1 MTTALDSILA
11 KTGLPPAALAKAQ
24 APALKL
30 VEAPNDLLRAALE
43 YADLG
48 YQVIPLHTPTGKGC
62 SCGKADCA
70 SIGKHPRCKNG
81 LKDAT
86 TNPAAIRQWWKQW
99 PDANIGIAT
108 GPESNLLVLDIDGK
122 QGEDSLIKLARE
134 GCTLPDS
141 YVVKTGS
148 GQHIYFLY
156 PSGRDVR
163 NSASKLAPGLDI
175 RGAGGYV
182 VAPPSLYRNGTRYE
196 TLESSVPPVDA
207 PEWLLTRLQ
216 EQKTPAAPASAS
228 APATVAAPARLPK
241 GKGDP
246 AKLSLAGTMFRKNQ
260 PIEVIEA
267 AVIAL
272 DKTCEHERG
281 EADCKKKV
289 AEWAKR
295 YSQGQPLAEVNH
307 ASVEADVVTLSD
319 VTARNVSWLWQPRL
333 ALGMVNELV
342 GDTGVGKTTIAMNI
356 AAEGSHGRLPDGGT
370 CPPFDTLY
378 LTHENPLAEV
388 MRPKLDAMGGDPRRF
403 HVLLG
408 SRAEI
413 DGEMHKGSVN
423 LADVELL
430 EKAIRQTGA
439 KLVVFDPV
447 QSYFGAGVDWN
458 HANQTRPIL
467 DALNRL
473 ADSTRSAILLIRHS
487 GKARGGKAT
496 SSGLGSIDQTA
507 TARSSLLAGVLPDD
521 ETQCALLHTKTNIGP
536 RAPALGYK
544 IDSLGRFSWTG
555 VSNITAAELLASPEA
570 PDRKLTEATQWLS
583 DKLKGGSA
591 EQSEIREQAEAA
603 GLSYRTLVRAKTALR
618 VKSRKASMGAGWF
631 WWLPDAPESGTVQ

>member
-1 MTTALDSILA
+1 M
-11 KTGLPPAALAKAQ
+11 
-24 APALKL
+24 
-30 VEAPNDLLRAALE
+30 
-43 YADLG
+43 
-48 YQVIPLHTPTGKGC
+48 
-62 SCGKADCA
+62 ADCE
-70 SIGKHPRCKNG
+70 SPGKHPRTRNG
-81 LKDAT
+81 LKDASSD
-86 TNPAAIRQWWKQW
+86 PATIRQWWKRW
-99 PDANIGIAT
+99 PDANVGIAT
-108 GPESNLLVLDIDGK
+108 GPESGVFVLDVDGP
-122 QGEDSLIKLARE
+122 QGEASLLDLARS
-134 GCTLPDS
+134 GCSLPDS
-141 YVVKTGS
+141 YIVQTGGGS
-148 GQHIYFLY
+148 HFYFTWPTGL
-156 PSGRDVR
+156 DIR
-163 NSASKLAPGLDI
+163 NSASKLGPGLDV

-182 VAPPSLYRNGTRYE
+182 VAPPSMHKSGRRYE
-196 TLESSVPPVDA
+196 TLESSCPATAA
-207 PEWLLTRLQ
+207 PEWLLTRIQ
-216 EQKTPAAPASAS
+216 EARTQPAPRSAS
-228 APATVAAPARLPK
+228 APATVEAPARLPK

-246 AKLSLAGTMFRKNQ
+246 AKLSLAGSLLRKGT
-260 PIEVIEA
+260 PLAVVEA

-281 EADCKKKV
+281 EADCKRKV
-289 AEWAKR
+289 REWAKR
-295 YSQGQPLAEVNH
+295 YSQGQPLAEASH
-307 ASVEADVVTLSD
+307 ASIEPDLVRLSD
-319 VTARNVSWLWQPRL
+319 VTACNVSWLWQPRI

-342 GDTGVGKTTIAMNI
+342 GDTGVGKTSIAMNI

-370 CPPFDTLY
+370 CEPFDTLC

-408 SRAEI
+408 SRTEI
-413 DGEMHKGSVN
+413 DGEKHKGSVN

-447 QSYFGAGVDWN
+447 QSFFGAGVDWN

-473 ADSTRSAILLIRHS
+473 AGSTRSAILLIRHG

-521 ETQCALLHTKTNIGP
+521 ETQCALLHAKTNIGP
-536 RAPALGYK
+536 KAPALGYK

-555 VSNITAAELLASPEA
+555 VSNITAAEMLASPEA

-631 WWLPDAPESGTVQ
+631 WFLSGTDDGAQ

>member
-1 MTTALDSILA
+1 
-11 KTGLPPAALAKAQ
+11 
-24 APALKL
+24 
-30 VEAPNDLLRAALE
+30 
-43 YADLG
+43 
-48 YQVIPLHTPTGKGC
+48 
-62 SCGKADCA
+62 
-70 SIGKHPRCKNG
+70 
-81 LKDAT
+81 
-86 TNPAAIRQWWKQW
+86 
-99 PDANIGIAT
+99 
-108 GPESNLLVLDIDGK
+108 
-122 QGEDSLIKLARE
+122 
-134 GCTLPDS
+134 
-141 YVVKTGS
+141 
-148 GQHIYFLY
+148 
-156 PSGRDVR
+156 
-163 NSASKLAPGLDI
+163 
-175 RGAGGYV
+175 
-182 VAPPSLYRNGTRYE
+182 
-196 TLESSVPPVDA
+196 
-207 PEWLLTRLQ
+207 
-216 EQKTPAAPASAS
+216 
-228 APATVAAPARLPK
+228 
-241 GKGDP
+241 
-246 AKLSLAGTMFRKNQ
+246 
-260 PIEVIEA
+260 
-267 AVIAL
+267 
-272 DKTCEHERG
+272 
-281 EADCKKKV
+281 
-289 AEWAKR
+289 
-295 YSQGQPLAEVNH
+295 
-307 ASVEADVVTLSD
+307 
-319 VTARNVSWLWQPRL
+319 
-333 ALGMVNELV
+333 MVNELV
-342 GDTGVGKTTIAMNI
+342 GDTGVGKTSIAMNI

-370 CPPFDTLY
+370 CEPFDTLY

-408 SRAEI
+408 SRTEI

-447 QSYFGAGVDWN
+447 QSFFGAGVDWN

-473 ADSTRSAILLIRHS
+473 ADSTRSAILLIRHG

-521 ETQCALLHTKTNIGP
+521 ETQCALLHAKTNIGP
-536 RAPALGYK
+536 KAPALGYK

-555 VSNITAAELLASPEA
+555 VSNITAAEMLASPEA

-631 WWLPDAPESGTVQ
+631 WFLSGTDDGAQ

>member
-1 MTTALDSILA
+1 
-11 KTGLPPAALAKAQ
+11 
-24 APALKL
+24 
-30 VEAPNDLLRAALE
+30 
-43 YADLG
+43 
-48 YQVIPLHTPTGKGC
+48 
-62 SCGKADCA
+62 
-70 SIGKHPRCKNG
+70 
-81 LKDAT
+81 
-86 TNPAAIRQWWKQW
+86 
-99 PDANIGIAT
+99 
-108 GPESNLLVLDIDGK
+108 
-122 QGEDSLIKLARE
+122 
-134 GCTLPDS
+134 
-141 YVVKTGS
+141 
-148 GQHIYFLY
+148 
-156 PSGRDVR
+156 
-163 NSASKLAPGLDI
+163 
-175 RGAGGYV
+175 
-182 VAPPSLYRNGTRYE
+182 
-196 TLESSVPPVDA
+196 
-207 PEWLLTRLQ
+207 
-216 EQKTPAAPASAS
+216 
-228 APATVAAPARLPK
+228 
-241 GKGDP
+241 
-246 AKLSLAGTMFRKNQ
+246 LSLAGSLLRKNQ

-272 DKTCEHERG
+272 DKTCEHVRG
-281 EADCKKKV
+281 EADCRRKV
-289 AEWAKR
+289 REWAKR
-295 YSQGQPLAEVNH
+295 YAQGQPLTEASH
-307 ASVEADVVTLSD
+307 ASIEPDVITLSD

-370 CPPFDTLY
+370 CEPFDTLY

-408 SRAEI
+408 SRTEI

-473 ADSTRSAILLIRHS
+473 ADSTRSAILLIRHG

-521 ETQCALLHTKTNIGP
+521 ETQCALLHTKTNVGP
-536 RAPALGYK
+536 KAPALGYK

-555 VSNITAAELLASPEA
+555 VSNITAAEMLASPEA

-631 WWLPDAPESGTVQ
+631 WFLSETDGGAQ